1 MAECH
6 DDGTLHRLARSGSGD
21 SAVVLKPLYYSRY
34 VGPVVA
40 VLGIGIIAFIYNIDT
55 LMGEARNDIGPKSMA
70 VIATTVII
78 VLGLILLDARRKH
91 ARLEQQARR
100 LSDMADRMATT
111 VEALNEANAEL
122 RESEER
128 YRGLVESQEEIIVRR
143 DREGRVS
150 FLNDAAA
157 DCFGVRRED
166 VVGRPLE
173 PEVDQADKVAA
184 QQLRSKLLYPPF
196 RVRYDQRVYTRD
208 GWRWISWEDYAI
220 RDDKGQVREIQS
232 IGRDVTDRKL
242 AEEHLKAAR
251 DEAQAANRAK
261 SSFLATMSHEIR
273 TPMNGI
279 IGMTSLLLESELT
292 PEQRDY
298 ALAVRDSGEALMA
311 LINDILDYSKIEAG
325 RLELERRDFDL
336 ASTVE
341 RACELLAP
349 RAHDKGI
356 EIATY
361 IDPAVP
367 RALEGDPG
375 RLRQVILNLAGN
387 AIKFTDEGGVKVEVT
402 LTSQSDEH
410 VILLFEVVDT
420 GIGIPAAA
428 QAKLFEE
435 FTQVD
440 SSTTR
445 RYGGTGLGLAISQR
459 IVQHMNG
466 EIGVESEEGRGS
478 TFWFLAEFAMAR
490 DEQMAVPQAVSRAD
504 FAGGRAMVVD
514 HNPVARETQEKAL
527 QTRNLQVEAFADVAS
542 ATAALQGDSRHICVA
557 LIDFGVGA
565 EAAVG
570 LAHALR
576 AAPGGH
582 ACRTMLTIRP
592 AEQARLRDPSLSGF
606 HGYLVRPIRGDA
618 LDRRLA
624 ATIQTSDIPAT
635 TKQTSAVAATE
646 SPPSE
651 SVDWQDE
658 SQAEILVA
666 EDNPVNQMLAGAL
679 LRRLGYRYRVVAN
692 GAEAVQAV
700 KESCFAMVLMDV
712 HMPDVDGLDATREI
726 RQLDGPGAGVP
737 IVALTASAME
747 EDRRNCL
754 SAGMNDYIS
763 KPIEK
768 SELQRVLQQWAGS
781 QPAMSANG

>member
-1 MAECH
+1 MRI
-6 DDGTLHRLARSGSGD
+6 GPG
-21 SAVVLKPLYYSRY
+21 VLKPLYHSRY
-34 VGPVVA
+34 VGPLVA
-40 VLGIGIIAFIYNIDT
+40 VLGIGVIAFIYNVDT

-91 ARLEQQARR
+91 SRLEQQARR

-157 DCFGVRRED
+157 DCFNVRRED
-166 VVGRPLE
+166 VIGRQLE
-173 PEVDQADKVAA
+173 PEVDQADKAA
-184 QQLRSKLLYPPF
+184 ALQLRGKLLHPPY
-196 RVRYDQRVYTRD
+196 RIRYDQRVYTRD

-279 IGMTSLLLESELT
+279 IGMTSLLLDGELT

-298 ALAVRDSGEALMA
+298 AMAVRDSGDALMA

-341 RACELLAP
+341 RACELLTP
-349 RAHDKGI
+349 RANDKGI
-356 EIATY
+356 EIATF
-361 IDPAVP
+361 INPDVP

-387 AIKFTDEGGVKVEVT
+387 AIKFTDEGGVEVNVT
-402 LTSQSDEH
+402 LTSESEEH
-410 VILLFEVVDT
+410 VVLLFEVTDT
-420 GIGIPAAA
+420 GIGIPETA
-428 QAKLFEE
+428 QEKLFEE

-466 EIGVESEEGRGS
+466 QIGVESAEGRGS
-478 TFWFLAEFAMAR
+478 TFWFVAEFARAK
-490 DEQMAVPQAVSRAD
+490 DEAAVLPDSTKRAELD
-504 FAGGRAMVVD
+504 GGRALVVS
-514 HNPVARETQEKAL
+514 HNPVARSVQIKLLEA
-527 QTRNLQVEAFADVAS
+527 RNLQVEGFVDVAS
-542 ATAALQGDSRHICVA
+542 AIAALDGDGRPVEVA
-557 LIDFGVGA
+557 LIDLSVGV
-565 EAAVG
+565 EDAVRLGHTLRG
-570 LAHALR
+570 L
-576 AAPGGH
+576 PSEMP
-582 ACRTMLTIRP
+582 CRCMLTIRP
-592 AEQARLRDPSLSGF
+592 AEQARLRDPALAGF
-606 HGYLVRPIRGDA
+606 NGYLVRPIRGDA
-618 LDRRLA
+618 LDRRLLAPMLDTSALAPTGIA
-624 ATIQTSDIPAT
+624 ATGRESAGEDAQDWPAT
-635 TKQTSAVAATE
+635 QQT
-646 SPPSE
+646 
-651 SVDWQDE
+651 
-658 SQAEILVA
+658 EILVA

-679 LRRLGYRYRVVAN
+679 LRKLGYAYRMVAN
-692 GAEAVQAV
+692 GAEAVAAV
-700 KESCFAMVLMDV
+700 HEADYAMVLMDV
-712 HMPDVDGLDATREI
+712 HMPDVDGLDATRQI
-726 RQLDGPGAGVP
+726 RDMSGAAANIP
-737 IVALTASAME
+737 IVALTAGAME
-747 EDRRNCL
+747 EDRQSCL
-754 SAGMNDYIS
+754 AAGMNDYIS
-763 KPIEK
+763 KPIEEA
-768 SELQRVLQQWAGS
+768 ELQRVLQKWTGPGP
-781 QPAMSANG
+781 QPALSAHG